1 MSAVNPLGSWAAVM
15 VKTEPIDSK
24 IGTRAGQRPLWVCRW
39 EPLAPSPT
47 GHCACST
54 GDSFL
59 PSDCEFGVRDVDVS
73 YAVPSWCP
81 FHTPEEL
88 AAVPYLKA
96 TFSVAP

>member
-1 MSAVNPLGSWAAVM
+1 MSAVNPLGSRAAVM

-24 IGTRAGQRPLWVCRW
+24 IGDKGRAASTLGVQVGTS
-39 EPLAPSPT
+39 SPFP
-47 GHCACST
+47 HRALACST
-54 GDSFL
+54 GDPFP
-59 PSDCEFGVRDVDVS
+59 PSDYEFGGRDMDVS

-96 TFSVAP
+96 TSSVAP